1 MKHTTLCYIEKD
13 NMYLM
18 LHRTKKENDMNHDKW
33 IGIGGKFEPGETP
46 EECMLR
52 EVKEETGLTA
62 TDYRYR
68 GIVTFISDIYETE
81 LMHLYSVYEYTG
93 ESIECDEG
101 ELEWIAKDRLF
112 ELTMWQGDKIF
123 LEAIADKDREFFEL
137 ELVYKGD
144 DLISAKFGN
153 KKDQAG
159 NHE

>member
-18 LHRTKKENDMNHDKW
+18 LHRTKKENDINRDKW

-52 EVKEETGLTA
+52 EIKEETGLTA

-81 LMHLYSVYEYTG
+81 IMHLYSVYKFKG
-93 ESIECDEG
+93 NVIDCDEG
-101 ELEWIAKDRLF
+101 QLEWIDKNKLYD
-112 ELTMWQGDKIF
+112 LTMWQGDKVF
-123 LEAIADKDREFFEL
+123 LEAISDRDREFFEL

-144 DLISAKFGN
+144 ELISAKFL
-153 KKDQAG
+153 QQ
-159 NHE
+159 